1 MVWMMIL
8 AWLSVAP
15 PDKQEA
21 ETRITRDGFPASAL
35 RWLEPVTQR
44 ARNVRY
50 FRQSDGTDL
59 TFEVKF
65 RIGSETWSVEF
76 LEDGTFEEAERL
88 IAERDLPEGVTGHLD
103 RRFRTWKTT
112 RIQARHQPDTQEP
125 AVAAWFRDP
134 TAANGYEV
142 EVEGRNGAEIGHFEL
157 TFDADGSFR
166 DERRIIEIPIDF

>member
-59 TFEVKF
+59 TLGQVP
-65 RIGSETWSVEF
+65 
-76 LEDGTFEEAERL
+76 DRL
-88 IAERDLPEGVTGHLD
+88 GDMECGVSRRRHL
-103 RRFRTWKTT
+103 
-112 RIQARHQPDTQEP
+112 
-125 AVAAWFRDP
+125 
-134 TAANGYEV
+134 
-142 EVEGRNGAEIGHFEL
+142 
-157 TFDADGSFR
+157 
-166 DERRIIEIPIDF
+166 